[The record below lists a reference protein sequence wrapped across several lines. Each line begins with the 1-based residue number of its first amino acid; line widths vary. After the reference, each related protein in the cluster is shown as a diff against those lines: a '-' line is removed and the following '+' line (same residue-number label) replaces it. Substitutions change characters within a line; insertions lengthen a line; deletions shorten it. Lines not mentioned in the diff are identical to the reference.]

1 MDIRTFESFTMK
13 DAIKSIKKELGADA
27 VILSTK
33 EKTAPGG
40 KGVVYEVTAA
50 AADTGRKVG
59 AMAGAPASTANRHIE
74 TQVEGISIRLTAM
87 QDSVANK
94 RQVQGLETGMQELKL
109 LLLESLKGKDGSP
122 LKDLPVHLI
131 SLDRQ
136 LRIMGVEDT
145 AIADLMKHLRALP
158 EPQKGD
164 PQADA
169 GMDEYTRDQAIRWM
183 MKRIKIAPK
192 WTLASGTT
200 SVQAIVGPAGSGKS
214 STVAKLAAHYHLR
227 EKAKV
232 QVISLDNQR
241 LAAADQMRIFCK
253 IIDVPFTAVA
263 SATELAGVL
272 ATKQDR
278 EIVLI
283 DTAGVSAKSASG
295 IEQLQVL
302 RHANTP
308 IDFHLCLAI
317 TEKEAQLDQAVRV
330 FSAAGI
336 ASLIFTK
343 LDESWSYG
351 EIYNVSKKWGLP
363 LSFFSLGQGI
373 PEDFERATRERVI
386 ERIFGL

>member
-13 DAIKSIKKELGADA
+13 DAIKSIKKELGDGA

-33 EKTAPGG
+33 EKAAPGG

-59 AMAGAPASTANRHIE
+59 AVANAPSSTSQRHLE

-87 QDSVANK
+87 QDAVPSK
-94 RQVQGLETGMQELKL
+94 RQMQTVESGMQELKL

-122 LKDLPVHLI
+122 LKDLPMHLVN
-131 SLDRQ
+131 LDRQ

-145 AIADLMKHLRALP
+145 AIADLIKHLRALP
-158 EPQKGD
+158 EPAKGD
-164 PQADA
+164 PQAEGGLED
-169 GMDEYTRDQAIRWM
+169 YNRDQAIRWM

-192 WTLASGTT
+192 WNVVAGST

-214 STVAKLAAHYHLR
+214 SAVAKLAAHYHIR

-232 QVISLDNQR
+232 QVISIDNTR

-253 IIDVPFTAVA
+253 IIDVPFTAIGSPAELTSCLA
-263 SATELAGVL
+263 SR
-272 ATKQDR
+272 QDR

-283 DTAGVSAKSASG
+283 DTAGISAKNPNG
-295 IEQLQVL
+295 IEQLQAL
-302 RHANTP
+302 RQSGTP
-308 IDFHLCLAI
+308 VDFHLCLSI
-317 TEKEAQLDQAVRV
+317 TEKEQQLDQAVRV

-336 ASLIFTK
+336 ASLIFSK